1 MRMRGAPG
9 IRPGSGK
16 GQAVRCRRAVP
27 VTSTVLGGMGLT
39 ASVPVPE
46 SGTADAGGP
55 PRTRARFLQGTIMIG
70 KDGQ

>member
-46 SGTADAGGP
+46 SGRRTQVVRRGP
-55 PRTRARFLQGTIMIG
+55 GRASCKERS
-70 KDGQ
+70 